1 MSIQTEIRGPILII
15 RPEGSLNKAISSEL
29 EELLTNELDEGFRQI
44 VFDFSLINQISSDG
58 LRVILNLVN
67 EVRSFDGEVV
77 VTGMLEQVETAL
89 EVAGFFKLIESF
101 PDIETAIDSLLEIDQ
116 DSDLACRESNE

>member
-1 MSIQTEIRGPILII
+1 MPIQTEIRGPILII

-44 VFDFSLINQISSDG
+44 VFDFSLIDG
-58 LRVILNLVN
+58 LRVVLHLVN
-67 EVRSFDGEVV
+67 EVRSLDGDVV

-89 EVAGFFKLIESF
+89 EVAGFFKLIDFF
-101 PDIETAIDSLLEIDQ
+101 PDIDTAIESLLEIDQ
-116 DSDLACRESNE
+116 DSE

>member
-1 MSIQTEIRGPILII
+1 MSIQTEIRDQILII

-58 LRVILNLVN
+58 LRVVLYLVN
-67 EVRSFDGEVV
+67 EVRSLEGDVV
-77 VTGMLEQVETAL
+77 ATGMLEQVETAL
-89 EVAGFFKLIESF
+89 EVAGFFNLIESF
-101 PDIETAIDSLLEIDQ
+101 PDIDTAIESLLEVDQ
-116 DSDLACRESNE
+116 DSD

>member
-58 LRVILNLVN
+58 LRVVLYLVN
-67 EVRSFDGEVV
+67 EVRSLEGDVV
-77 VTGMLEQVETAL
+77 ATGMLEQVETAL
-89 EVAGFFKLIESF
+89 EVAGFFNLIESF
-101 PDIETAIDSLLEIDQ
+101 ADIDTAIESLLEVDQ
-116 DSDLACRESNE
+116 DSD

>member
-1 MSIQTEIRGPILII
+1 LII

-44 VFDFSLINQISSDG
+44 VLDFSLINQISSDG

-67 EVRSFDGEVV
+67 EVRSLDGDIV

-89 EVAGFFKLIESF
+89 EVAGFFRLIESF
-101 PDIETAIDSLLEIDQ
+101 RDINTAMESLLEIDQ
-116 DSDLACRESNE
+116 DSE

>member
-1 MSIQTEIRGPILII
+1 MSIQTEIRGTILII

-44 VFDFSLINQISSDG
+44 VLDFSLINQISSDG

-67 EVRSFDGEVV
+67 EVRSLDGEVV

-89 EVAGFFKLIESF
+89 EVAGFFRLIESF
-101 PDIETAIDSLLEIDQ
+101 RDIDTAMESLLEIDQ
-116 DSDLACRESNE
+116 DSE

>member
-1 MSIQTEIRGPILII
+1 MPIQTEIRGPILII

-58 LRVILNLVN
+58 LRVVLHLVN
-67 EVRSFDGEVV
+67 EVRSLDGDVV
-77 VTGMLEQVETAL
+77 VTGMLEQVETAV
-89 EVAGFFKLIESF
+89 EVAGFFKLIDFF
-101 PDIETAIDSLLEIDQ
+101 PDIDTAIESLLEIDQ
-116 DSDLACRESNE
+116 DSE

>member
-1 MSIQTEIRGPILII
+1 M
-15 RPEGSLNKAISSEL
+15 NKAISSEL

-67 EVRSFDGEVV
+67 EVRSLDGEVV

-89 EVAGFFKLIESF
+89 EVAGFFRLIESF
-101 PDIETAIDSLLEIDQ
+101 PDVDTAIESLLEIDQ
-116 DSDLACRESNE
+116 DSD

>member
-1 MSIQTEIRGPILII
+1 M
-15 RPEGSLNKAISSEL
+15 NKAISSEL

-44 VFDFSLINQISSDG
+44 VLDFSLINQISSDG

-67 EVRSFDGEVV
+67 EVRSLDGEVV

-89 EVAGFFKLIESF
+89 EVAGFFRLIESF
-101 PDIETAIDSLLEIDQ
+101 RDIDTAMESLLEIDQ
-116 DSDLACRESNE
+116 DSE